1 MIAKPMAERTSGHK
15 KRVINDDEM
24 KDMLLELVDSC
35 SQAGTLRG
43 KFSGGEIRQ
52 WLKRRFA
59 VIDAAKELG
68 LIKDDPAI
76 NRKKKRRSWVP
87 AIYRRRECRRLIFA
101 RADENQPEPLL
112 GICLARRDP
121 PRASSRP

>member
-43 KFSGGEIRQ
+43 KFSGEEIRQ
-52 WLKRRFA
+52 WLT
-59 VIDAAKELG
+59 AK
-68 LIKDDPAI
+68 I
-76 NRKKKRRSWVP
+76 R
-87 AIYRRRECRRLIFA
+87 
-101 RADENQPEPLL
+101 
-112 GICLARRDP
+112 
-121 PRASSRP
+121 